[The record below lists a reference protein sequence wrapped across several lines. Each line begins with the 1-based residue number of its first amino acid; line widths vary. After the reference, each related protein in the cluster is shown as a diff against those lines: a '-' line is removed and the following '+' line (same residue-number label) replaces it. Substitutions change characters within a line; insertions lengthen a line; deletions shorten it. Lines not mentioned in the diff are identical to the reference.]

1 MTRKALRI
9 ITLLGLLGVPALA
22 SAQTLTARV
31 ITNIPFEFTV
41 NNITF
46 PAGEYAVSRVDQVGQ
61 SMMLIEGRRLDSRRA
76 RRATFLTV
84 GGSVVQPED
93 GMKLLFNR
101 YGDEVFLAGLSMPGE
116 KTEQLVKKGERERS
130 LMASLR
136 QPAAAGNSA
145 SVETKAEPVT
155 VSVLTR

>member
-61 SMMLIEGRRLDSRRA
+61 SMMLIEGRRMDSRRT

-84 GGSVVQPED
+84 GGGVVRPED
-93 GMKLLFNR
+93 GMKLIFNR
-101 YGDEVFLAGLSMPGE
+101 YGGEAFLAGLSMPGE
-116 KTEQLVKKGERERS
+116 RTEQLVKKGERERS
-130 LMASLR
+130 LITGLR